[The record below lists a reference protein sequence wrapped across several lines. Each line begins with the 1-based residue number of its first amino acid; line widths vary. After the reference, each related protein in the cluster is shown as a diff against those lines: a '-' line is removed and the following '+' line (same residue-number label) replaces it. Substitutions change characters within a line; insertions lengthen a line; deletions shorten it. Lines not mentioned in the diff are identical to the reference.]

1 MKKTLSTMSEVFNLL
16 DQEGSQK
23 SASSDF
29 NFAAFQVSHPQDNG
43 SKSVS
48 FSATGGSSSAYQR
61 RDRPVCTFCGRVGHI
76 ADRCYK
82 KHGYPASFKSKFKG
96 DQSSTPVLAAVTAT
110 DSTESTS
117 ELTGD
122 SLSADQI
129 QQLVAF
135 ISSKLQP
142 PSVTPTPEVHSVS
155 VSSESFSST
164 AFAQFPVPFYLLSF
178 VLLPELIGVMSVP
191 LMMRLY
197 LSTLGSLTQVLLTMS
212 LMTNLPFL
220 TFAFFLI
227 PLLHFLMESCEHC
240 WNRNN

>member
-1 MKKTLSTMSEVFNLL
+1 MSEVFNLL

-23 SASSDF
+23 FASSDF
-29 NFAAFQVSHPQDNG
+29 NSAAFQVSHPQDNG

-61 RDRPVCTFCGRVGHI
+61 CDRPVCTLCGRVGHI

-96 DQSSTPVLAAVTAT
+96 DQNSTPVLAAVTAT
-110 DSTESTS
+110 DSTESAA

-122 SLSADQI
+122 SLSPDQI

-135 ISSKLQP
+135 LSSKLQP

-155 VSSESFSST
+155 VSSKPSSST
-164 AFAQFPVPFYLLSF
+164 AVCPISGTFFPSILCSFTGIDRRYVCSINDASLSLNAWVIDSGATNHVSHDKSSF
-178 VLLPELIGVMSVP
+178 SNFCFLPNTTVTLPNGVL
-191 LMMRLY
+191 
-197 LSTLGSLTQVLLTMS
+197 
-212 LMTNLPFL
+212 
-220 TFAFFLI
+220 
-227 PLLHFLMESCEHC
+227 
-240 WNRNN
+240 